1 MRIFNKIEQKDPPH
15 PPKTKTKKQKTK
27 HFCLTRSVWYNFNP
41 WSVTLD
47 CGLFCHVSS
56 DKKGLAKYVIQ
67 IFLSSKRQKVVIGE
81 LDTCEV
87 DLVMYLSVFLI
98 NTWDS
103 ETSPSSRKQSNK
115 HHHLRPHSLSLSAS
129 FSILLSKKKPTAF
142 FFFFW

>member
-1 MRIFNKIEQKDPPH
+1 MRIFNKIEQKETH
-15 PPKTKTKKQKTK
+15 PPPKKKKKQKTK

-87 DLVMYLSVFLI
+87 DLVMYSSVFLI

-115 HHHLRPHSLSLSAS
+115 HHHLRPLFLSPHL
-129 FSILLSKKKPTAF
+129 FQFYFPKRNQLLF